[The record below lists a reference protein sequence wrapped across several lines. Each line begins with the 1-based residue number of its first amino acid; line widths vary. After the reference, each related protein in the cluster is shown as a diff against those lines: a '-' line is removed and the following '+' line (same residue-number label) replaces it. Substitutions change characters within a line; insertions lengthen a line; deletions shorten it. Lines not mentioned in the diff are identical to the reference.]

1 MGERRRAALPA
12 ALDRAALDRGLGGVV
27 LAALLVGLA
36 GDDGGFAA
44 LAWDRALLGLT
55 VVVLL
60 WGLLVDARRPGRDG
74 AVLLG
79 ALCALTAW
87 TALSW
92 LWSASPA
99 RALEEAQ
106 RVALYAAIAA
116 AVLVCWRRTPSWI
129 VPVSSCVVAVWNLV
143 AAGGTGTGAGSQP
156 VGYANGLALLC
167 VVGIV
172 AALALPL
179 PAWVVAVPPAA
190 VLVEQHSSGAWTALA
205 VGVVVFLVR
214 DARLR
219 LAVVVL
225 AVAGLLASPFVAS
238 GHEREHYWRVA
249 ATEYTAHPVLGS
261 GAGTFID
268 WWVRERTVPLQTE
281 EAHSLYVETLAE
293 LGPLGVALVLVAF
306 AVPIARARRPELAA
320 GVAAFAVG
328 AAVDFDW
335 ELAGVTAPAVV
346 LAALAVADRDS
357 GRLPLRALVPVAA
370 VVAAAALLAY
380 AGSSR
385 LAAAQDAAQAGRFP
399 AAQRDARA
407 AHRWLPYSPDPW
419 AVLGDVTRDPAYYRR
434 AVALDPS
441 DWSLW
446 QRLAAVSS
454 GKLRRLAEGKAAQL
468 NPLGGGASGS

>member
-1 MGERRRAALPA
+1 
-12 ALDRAALDRGLGGVV
+12 
-27 LAALLVGLA
+27 
-36 GDDGGFAA
+36 
-44 LAWDRALLGLT
+44 
-55 VVVLL
+55 
-60 WGLLVDARRPGRDG
+60 
-74 AVLLG
+74 VLLG

-92 LWSASPA
+92 FWSASPA

-106 RVALYAAIAA
+106 RVALYAAIVA
-116 AVLVCWRRTPSWI
+116 AVLVCWRRTPSWV
-129 VPVSSCVVAVWNLV
+129 VPVSVCVVAVWNLV

-172 AALALPL
+172 AALALPAV
-179 PAWVVAVPPAA
+179 AWVVALPPAV
-190 VLVEQHSSGAWTALA
+190 VLVEQHSNGAWVALA
-205 VGVVVFLVR
+205 VGVVVFLVH

-219 LAVVVL
+219 LAVVAL
-225 AVAGLLASPFVAS
+225 AIAGLLASPFVVS

-249 ATEYTAHPVLGS
+249 ATEYAAHPVLGS
-261 GAGTFID
+261 GAGTFVD
-268 WWVRERTVPLQTE
+268 WWVRERTVPLQTQ

-293 LGPLGVALVLVAF
+293 LGPLGLALVLVAF
-306 AVPIARARRPELAA
+306 AFPIARARRPELAA

-346 LAALAVADRDS
+346 LAALAVADRAQA
-357 GRLPLRALVPVAA
+357 RMPLRALAPVTA

-385 LAAAQDAAQAGRFP
+385 LAAAQDAAQSGDFSQAIG
-399 AAQRDARA
+399 DARA
-407 AHRWLPYSPDPW
+407 AQGWLPYSPEPW
-419 AVLGDVTRDPAYYRR
+419 VVLGDVTHDPSYYRR
-434 AVALDPS
+434 AIALDPA

-446 QRLAAVSS
+446 QRLAAVSN
-454 GKLRRLAEGKAAQL
+454 GRPRRLAEAKAAQL
-468 NPLGGGASGS
+468 NPLGGSASGS

>member
-1 MGERRRAALPA
+1 MGGRRRAALSA
-12 ALDRAALDRGLGGVV
+12 ALDRAALDRGLGGLAV
-27 LAALLVGLA
+27 AALLVGLA
-36 GDDGGFAA
+36 ADDGGFRS
-44 LAWDRALLGLT
+44 LAWSRALLGLA

-60 WGLLVDARRPGRDG
+60 WALLVDARRPGRDG
-74 AVLLG
+74 AILVG

-87 TALSW
+87 TALSYF
-92 LWSASPA
+92 WSSSPA
-99 RALEEAQ
+99 QALAEAQ
-106 RVALYAAIAA
+106 RVALYAAIAVA
-116 AVLVCWRRTPSWI
+116 IFVCWRRTPPWI
-129 VPVSSCVVAVWNLV
+129 VPVAVCVVAVWNLV

-167 VVGIV
+167 VVGTV
-172 AALALPL
+172 AVLALPV
-179 PAWVVAVPPAA
+179 PAWVVAVPPAI
-190 VLVEQHSSGAWTALA
+190 VLVEQHSDGAWVALVA
-205 VGVVVFLVR
+205 GVLVFLLR

-219 LAVVVL
+219 LAVVAL
-225 AVAGLLASPFVAS
+225 AIAGLLASPFVAS

-249 ATEYTAHPVLGS
+249 ATEYAAHPVLGS
-261 GAGTFID
+261 GAGTFVD

-293 LGPLGVALVLVAF
+293 LGPLGLVLVLVAF

-335 ELAGVTAPAVV
+335 ELAGVTAPALV
-346 LAALAVADRDS
+346 LAALAVADRAPA
-357 GRLPLRALVPVAA
+357 RLPLRALAPVSAA
-370 VVAAAALLAY
+370 VAAAALLAY

-385 LAAAQDAAQAGRFP
+385 LTAAQDAAQAGRF
-399 AAQRDARA
+399 AAAESEARA

-419 AVLGDVTRDPAYYRR
+419 AVLGDVTHNAAYYRR
-434 AVALDPS
+434 AVALDPA

-454 GKLRRLAEGKAAQL
+454 GKLRRLAETKAAQL
-468 NPLGGGASGS
+468 NPLGASGS

>member
-1 MGERRRAALPA
+1 
-12 ALDRAALDRGLGGVV
+12 V
-27 LAALLVGLA
+27 LA
-36 GDDGGFAA
+36 
-44 LAWDRALLGLT
+44 
-55 VVVLL
+55 
-60 WGLLVDARRPGRDG
+60 
-74 AVLLG
+74 

-92 LWSASPA
+92 FWSPSPA

-106 RVALYAAIAA
+106 RVAAYAAIAA
-116 AVLVCWRRTPSWI
+116 AVLLCWRRTPSWV
-129 VPVSSCVVAVWNLV
+129 VPASVCVVAVWNLV

-179 PAWVVAVPPAA
+179 PAWLLVVPPAV
-190 VLVEQHSSGAWTALA
+190 VLVEQHSNGAWVALA
-205 VGVVVFLVR
+205 VGVVVFLFR
-214 DARLR
+214 DARFR
-219 LAVVVL
+219 LAVVAL
-225 AVAGLLASPFVAS
+225 AVAGLLASPFAFA

-249 ATEYTAHPVLGS
+249 AKEYAAHPVLGS
-261 GAGTFID
+261 GAGTFVD
-268 WWVRERTVPLQTE
+268 WWARERTVPVQTE

-293 LGPLGVALVLVAF
+293 LGPLGLALVLVVLAF
-306 AVPIARARRPELAA
+306 PIAQARRPELAA

-346 LAALAVADRDS
+346 LAALAVVDDRAPA
-357 GRLPLRALVPVAA
+357 RLPLRVLAPVAA
-370 VVAAAALLAY
+370 AVAAAALLAY

-385 LAAAQDAAQAGRFP
+385 LTAAQSAAQSGDFP
-399 AAQRDARA
+399 QAIDDATAAR
-407 AHRWLPYSPDPW
+407 RWLPYSPDPW
-419 AVLGDVTRDPAYYRR
+419 AVLGDVTHEPAYYRR
-434 AVALDPS
+434 AVALDPA

-454 GKLRRLAEGKAAQL
+454 GKLRRLAEAKAAQL
-468 NPLGGGASGS
+468 NPLGGGGASGS